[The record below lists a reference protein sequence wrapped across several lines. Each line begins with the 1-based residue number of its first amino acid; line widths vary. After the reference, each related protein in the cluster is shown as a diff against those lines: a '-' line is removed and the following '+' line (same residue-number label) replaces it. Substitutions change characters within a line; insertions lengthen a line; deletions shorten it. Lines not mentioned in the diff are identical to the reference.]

1 MDVRGEA
8 LPLRALSMAIFA
20 MGVASLA
27 VAGAVPAIAASL
39 QVTMANAGLL
49 VAAFALTF
57 AVSAPFMQILFSRHS
72 RRTLLLAGLAML
84 ALGAFGCAAA
94 PDFVSLFVARML
106 TGLGAA
112 MVSPVASSLGS
123 TLVAPAR
130 QGYAL
135 AVVFGGMTIASVIG
149 VPLALLVVQYGGWR
163 SMFGAIGTISLLAA
177 AILAF
182 TIKDR
187 APGQRIVMAGLGEA
201 LRSPGTASS
210 LLSMVLAMAS
220 FHASNTMIA
229 PLLSTRFHATPG
241 AITWAFAVAGVA
253 GLAGNQAARRIAHRL
268 TAQRTLYIALGL
280 IVFAPVLLCLGP
292 TVLWLA
298 LASMVCWALAIDLL
312 LPSQQR
318 RMVELRPDM
327 RGLMLSLNSS
337 ALFLGAALGAVLS
350 SWTSHGYGLTA
361 LAPASAGLAVAALTV
376 AWFPARQPRAAI
388 QLN

>member
-1 MDVRGEA
+1 MDVKGEA

-27 VAGAVPAIAASL
+27 VVGAVPAIAASL
-39 QVTMANAGLL
+39 HVAVGKAGLL

-57 AVSAPFMQILFSRHS
+57 AISAPFMQIIFSHYS
-72 RRTLLLAGLAML
+72 RRSLLLTGLAML

-94 PDFVSLFVARML
+94 PDFACLFIARML

-135 AVVFGGMTIASVIG
+135 AVVFGGMTIASVVG

-163 SMFGAIGTISLLAA
+163 WMFGAIGTLAVVAA
-177 AILAF
+177 AILAV

-187 APGQRIVMAGLGEA
+187 TPGHRLAMAGLGEA

-253 GLAGNQAARRIAHRL
+253 GLAGNQLARRVAHRF

-280 IVFAPVLLCLGP
+280 IVGAPLLLSLGP
-292 TVLWLA
+292 SALWLA
-298 LASMVCWALAIDLL
+298 LAAMVSWALAIDLL

-318 RMVELRPDM
+318 KMVELRPDM

-337 ALFLGAALGAVLS
+337 ALFLGAALGSVLS
-350 SWTSHGYGLTA
+350 SWTSHGFGLTA
-361 LAPASAGLAVAALTV
+361 LAPVSAALAVAALMV
-376 AWFPARQPRAAI
+376 AWLPARQPRTAI
-388 QLN
+388 QFN